1 MDIGHRNIGRSA
13 SRNIG
18 TDLGSLHQIG
28 VHIGADIVFKTRC
41 LILTGVVEE
50 GRSEEE
56 AKKEWEELRFF
67 GTATLARRYGYF
79 PYVLRNLERLREY
92 PPTKPS
98 PRYIPSEVRA
108 RVWHRDDGRCKRCG
122 SREEL
127 QFDHIIPVSKG
138 GSNAEENVEV
148 LCRSCNLG
156 KAARVV

>member
-1 MDIGHRNIGRSA
+1 VLTSRSWHSSTPLDAVQVGDMLRVRNKD
-13 SRNIG
+13 
-18 TDLGSLHQIG
+18 TLE
-28 VHIGADIVFKTRC
+28 
-41 LILTGVVEE
+41 VVDWRIAELPINV
-50 GRSEEE
+50 SEEE